1 MTQELPIEGP
11 TEVEL
16 NSLIEILKKNE
27 VITRYQ
33 EVKENIKE
41 NRALEQLVEAIKSK
55 QKEAAAAA
63 KESSKAW
70 RIRSS

>member
-41 NRALEQLVEAIKSK
+41 NV
-55 QKEAAAAA
+55 
-63 KESSKAW
+63 
-70 RIRSS
+70 